1 MVQRLRDELDG
12 ALPSRA
18 GRGPPEAAHG
28 RARRGLGRE
37 AAAAR
42 AQADRGARGE
52 TRLGPLRAGF
62 DVVGLELRY
71 RGLFTGIVDV
81 LEPDGETFK
90 LRGTYRGRTFG
101 RFRLVRAE

>member
-1 MVQRLRDELDG
+1 MGGLDG
-12 ALPSRA
+12 EWDVKPLPLVRKRIA
-18 GRGPPEAAHG
+18 
-28 RARRGLGRE
+28 
-37 AAAAR
+37 
-42 AQADRGARGE
+42 GARGE

-81 LEPDGETFK
+81 LEPDGDAFT

-101 RFRLVRAE
+101 HFRLVRAK